1 MCGAVALYFGCC
13 RRRFWCAF
21 SQSLWHWANA
31 RNACSRCSIPSC
43 NWQLARCSSST
54 ASVVLRSQ
62 VRPIKPGKSA
72 YFTCQDFRETE
83 KNKCKMCNAPRLTD
97 LWNLQQKQLHQQQP
111 QSQQRHQHQHQRQ
124 WKTKANGVE
133 RFSYFWWEEVKGI
146 YPKIPFGTDEISRW
160 SCNFRAIK
168 NNRRLL
174 MDWTRSRTRVTVIR
188 GMP

>member
-1 MCGAVALYFGCC
+1 MALGECTEC
-13 RRRFWCAF
+13 M
-21 SQSLWHWANA
+21 QQMQHPKL
-31 RNACSRCSIPSC
+31 
-43 NWQLARCSSST
+43 QLAT
-54 ASVVLRSQ
+54 
-62 VRPIKPGKSA
+62 GKMQQQH
-72 YFTCQDFRETE
+72 CLCGPPLPNFRETE

-111 QSQQRHQHQHQRQ
+111 QSQQRHQHQHQHQRQ